1 MCAWVCDRSFGAAC
15 RRARGYHVAGSL
27 SATTLVLFR
36 RPGRKNDDSGVV
48 QSRWVISRGHQTLLG
63 GCFCCRLIFL
73 LRVGRRIK
81 MGGQRNAKKSDF
93 FQVKLNRETEVEDP
107 TEKKPRLPIPTPPP
121 GWLTIRLTTRLKRAV
136 EPRTGG
142 LNPGCRGAL
151 ARRARRLDR
160 SQKAGNITRRVGTS
174 PIGVK
179 GPTRTREH
187 ARPGDE
193 REAEFA
199 PEDFLCPNQ
208 RFGSGPLIA

>member
-1 MCAWVCDRSFGAAC
+1 VCAWVCDRSFGAAC
-15 RRARGYHVAGSL
+15 RRARGSVAGSL

-73 LRVGRRIK
+73 LRVGRRMK
-81 MGGQRNAKKSDF
+81 MGGGQRNAKKSDF
-93 FQVKLNRETEVEDP
+93 FQVKLNRERRLKIRLKKTKDSDP
-107 TEKKPRLPIPTPPP
+107 DSSPP

>member
-1 MCAWVCDRSFGAAC
+1 M
-15 RRARGYHVAGSL
+15 
-27 SATTLVLFR
+27 
-36 RPGRKNDDSGVV
+36 
-48 QSRWVISRGHQTLLG
+48 RGHLDSPGGLL
-63 GCFCCRLIFL
+63 L
-73 LRVGRRIK
+73 LPVDISVEGREKDK

-93 FQVKLNRETEVEDP
+93 FQVELNRERRLKIRLKKTKDSDP
-107 TEKKPRLPIPTPPP
+107 DSSPP

-136 EPRTGG
+136 EPRTDG

-174 PIGVK
+174 PIGVD

-199 PEDFLCPNQ
+199 PEERVPEP
-208 RFGSGPLIA
+208 RFGSGPLIACNLTS

>member
-1 MCAWVCDRSFGAAC
+1 M
-15 RRARGYHVAGSL
+15 
-27 SATTLVLFR
+27 
-36 RPGRKNDDSGVV
+36 
-48 QSRWVISRGHQTLLG
+48 VISRGHLDSPGGLLLLPVDISVAG
-63 GCFCCRLIFL
+63 REKDEDGWSAKCQKERLFS
-73 LRVGRRIK
+73 
-81 MGGQRNAKKSDF
+81 GQ
-93 FQVKLNRETEVEDP
+93 VEPGTEVEDP
-107 TEKKPRLPIPTPPP
+107 TEKNQRLRS
-121 GWLTIRLTTRLKRAV
+121 RLLSSWVVNHTVNHQVKRAV

-142 LNPGCRGAL
+142 LNPGCQGAL

-174 PIGVK
+174 PIGVE